1 MLTTKNDEFL
11 NTEIESDWYS
21 KFPKDFTKF
30 DLSLIFNIIVIY
42 LSIKF
47 IDNLF
52 RNLFSLKKKS
62 GIYQILYVN
71 HWNIFFKSE

>member
-47 IDNLF
+47 VDSLF

>member
-30 DLSLIFNIIVIY
+30 DF
-42 LSIKF
+42 
-47 IDNLF
+47 
-52 RNLFSLKKKS
+52 
-62 GIYQILYVN
+62 
-71 HWNIFFKSE
+71 

>member
-52 RNLFSLKKKS
+52 RNLFSLKKKIRYIS
-62 GIYQILYVN
+62 NFVCKSLKY
-71 HWNIFFKSE
+71 FF